1 MADGGTRMAEPANVH
16 ATGVI
21 LGDRAVLV
29 LGESGSGKTG
39 LAFAL
44 LAHAARSGRFA
55 RLVGDDQLFLSVAAG
70 RLILRAPA
78 AIAGQAEVRGLGP
91 CALPCEARAVA
102 DLAVRLVEPAAAAR
116 YPEINFET
124 FHDVDLPCL
133 TLAAGDRQG
142 ALFAVA
148 AHLGLPPFA

>member
-1 MADGGTRMAEPANVH
+1 MADGGARIAEPANVH

-21 LGDRAVLV
+21 LGDRAVLL

-44 LAHAARSGRFA
+44 LAHAARHGRFA

-78 AIAGQAEVRGLGP
+78 AIVGQAEVRGLGP
-91 CALPCEARAVA
+91 
-102 DLAVRLVEPAAAAR
+102 
-116 YPEINFET
+116 
-124 FHDVDLPCL
+124 
-133 TLAAGDRQG
+133 
-142 ALFAVA
+142 
-148 AHLGLPPFA
+148 